1 MGIAAMHA
9 AQAYPPHRGH
19 SARLRHAGNAV
30 VQAASTEPYVAVP
43 AGGHETVS
51 RTLHIQAAKV
61 TAAHAASIGDALLGV
76 PLLCSAGALTAS
88 SC

>member
-1 MGIAAMHA
+1 MGVS
-9 AQAYPPHRGH
+9 RGM
-19 SARLRHAGNAV
+19 AKGTLFA
-30 VQAASTEPYVAVP
+30 QAASTEPYVAVP

-76 PLLCSAGALTAS
+76 PLLCSAGAVL
-88 SC
+88 